1 MYKRNILRY
10 TIFLL
15 LILGLFSSAYASDR
29 SIYKRDY
36 GTEQKVALVIGN
48 KNYTHFKTLKNPIYD
63 ARDMRDVLK
72 SKGFK
77 VLYLEDA
84 NLEDME
90 KKVNE
95 FENKLKSGGV
105 GFFYYAGHGLEVKG
119 KNYLIPSPAKISKEN
134 EVKYRSL
141 SVDMVIDKMQ
151 DSQNRL
157 NIIVLDACRD
167 NPFGDGRSIGGE
179 GLATINNARGMYIA
193 FATSPKKKASD
204 GDGRNGLFTK
214 HLLVNIQKNN
224 LNLDEVFKYTR
235 TSVYKESYKTQ
246 LPWTSS
252 SVIGDFY
259 FSLSDS
265 IIIPKPTPKLHKDIV
280 KIGNLM
286 WENQSF
292 TKKYTHSEAKSYCDN
307 LTLGGY
313 SDWRM
318 PTRDELNSLSNIN
331 MYGMYDDNWKNWF
344 NKNKDKRATNSKGES
359 HFIRKEFLEKMP
371 KKSWFWTFTH
381 KNSFL
386 FWVICFDDGFDDWTF
401 DTGSR
406 YVRCIRQ

>member
-1 MYKRNILRY
+1 MYKRNILRH

-15 LILGLFSSAYASDR
+15 IILGLFSSAYASDR

-259 FSLSDS
+259 FSLSDNKNPN
-265 IIIPKPTPKLHKDIV
+265 II
-280 KIGNLM
+280 KIGSLM
-286 WENQSF
+286 WEYQIITRDYN
-292 TKKYTHSEAKSYCDN
+292 HSEAKRYCDN
-307 LTLGGY
+307 LTLEGY
-313 SDWRM
+313 DDWRM
-318 PTRDELNSLSNIN
+318 PTKDELMSLGNIKL
-331 MYGMYDDNWKNWF
+331 YEWDNERSWEKWF
-344 NKNKDKRATNSKGES
+344 NKNKNKRLINSKGDS
-359 HFIRKEFLEKMP
+359 FFILKEFLEIISEY
-371 KKSWFWTFTH
+371 SWFWTLDKYNNNNNWVIGFAGGQVRWS
-381 KNSFL
+381 NSFNYFSIL
-386 FWVICFDDGFDDWTF
+386 C
-401 DTGSR
+401 
-406 YVRCIRQ
+406 VRQ

>member
-1 MYKRNILRY
+1 MKY

-15 LILGLFSSAYASDR
+15 LILGLFSSIYASDR
-29 SIYKRDY
+29 TIYKRDY
-36 GTEQKVALVIGN
+36 GAEQKIALVIGN
-48 KNYTHFKTLKNPIYD
+48 KNYKYFKTLKNPLYD

-84 NLEDME
+84 NLEEME

-119 KNYLIPSPAKISKEN
+119 QNYLVPSPAKISKEN

-179 GLATINNARGMYIA
+179 GLASINNARGMYIA

-214 HLLVNIQKNN
+214 HLLANIQKDN

-259 FSLSDS
+259 FSLSDTLTT
-265 IIIPKPTPKLHKDIV
+265 PKPIPKLHKDIV

-292 TKKYTHSEAKSYCDN
+292 TKKYRHLEAKSYCDN

-313 SDWRM
+313 NDWKL
-318 PTRDELNSLSNIN
+318 PTKDELMSLSNIQLLKDSS
-331 MYGMYDDNWKNWF
+331 YGDWKKWF
-344 NKNKDKRATNSKGES
+344 DKNKDKRAINSKEES
-359 HFIRKEFLEKMP
+359 YFIHKEFLEKMP
-371 KKSWFWTFTH
+371 KNSWFCTSERH
-381 KNSFL
+381 KDSSSSF
-386 FWVICFDDGFDDWTF
+386 WIVNFDLGTRIWSKYT
-401 DTGSR
+401 TSAS
-406 YVRCIRQ
+406 VRCVRQ